1 MGSLKLVSSYLSNRK
16 QRVKIDDNFSS
27 WEEIIFGIPKG
38 SILGPLVFNI
48 PCAIYS
54 CLLMTLILQIMHL
67 TINTIPLK
75 TQDLNL
81 VKG

>member
-1 MGSLKLVSSYLSNRK
+1 MGRNYFWYS
-16 QRVKIDDNFSS
+16 
-27 WEEIIFGIPKG
+27 KG

-75 TQDLNL
+75 TQDVNL

>member
-1 MGSLKLVSSYLSNRK
+1 MGSLKLVSSYLYNRK

-27 WEEIIFGIPKG
+27 WEEIIFGIPQG
-38 SILGPLVFNI
+38 SILGSLVFNI

-54 CLLMTLILQIMHL
+54 CLLMTPILQIMHL

-75 TQDLNL
+75 TQDVNL